1 MHHHITTEQ
10 TFCAKF
16 IESFDC
22 INPKILSGLL
32 SVDYDDPVL
41 RDYFVAG
48 FAYLITIYPAEK
60 ADSKNRIGGA
70 VAAV

>member
-1 MHHHITTEQ
+1 MKQPITMEQ
-10 TFCAKF
+10 TFCAEF

-22 INPKILSGLL
+22 INLKMLSGLL
-32 SVDYDDPVL
+32 SLDYGDPVL

-48 FAYLITIYPAEK
+48 VAYLITIYPVEK

-70 VAAV
+70 VATV

>member
-1 MHHHITTEQ
+1 M
-10 TFCAKF
+10 
-16 IESFDC
+16 
-22 INPKILSGLL
+22 LSGLL

-41 RDYFVAG
+41 RDYFVVG